1 MKLCYNVVLFL
12 RCGALAQLGE
22 RDAGSVE
29 VSGSNPLCS
38 TILRQNPK
46 SLKNGSVAQLVE
58 HHLDMVVVVGS
69 SPIGATIFLHKIS
82 AKKSNLKFPLLSA
95 DRVQKGVVDFYPFFV
110 LHA

>member
-69 SPIGATIFLHKIS
+69 SPIGATIYS
-82 AKKSNLKFPLLSA
+82 T
-95 DRVQKGVVDFYPFFV
+95 
-110 LHA
+110 

>member
-38 TILRQNPK
+38 TI
-46 SLKNGSVAQLVE
+46 GSVAQLVE

-95 DRVQKGVVDFYPFFV
+95 DRVQKGVVDFYFFFV